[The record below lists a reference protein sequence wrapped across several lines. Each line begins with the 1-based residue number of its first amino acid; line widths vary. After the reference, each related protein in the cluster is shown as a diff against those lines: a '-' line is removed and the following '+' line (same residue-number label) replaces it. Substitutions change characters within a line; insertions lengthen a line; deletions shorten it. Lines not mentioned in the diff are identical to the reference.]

1 MFLAVL
7 SGAVALLTSGCD
19 DGGDSAEEKPRL
31 VVEGSINSGGYPEV
45 YLTMSAVASDEEG
58 SVADNIVRWGVVRIS
73 DGEREVILTG
83 GPFSGV
89 FPPYR
94 FYNFEMMG
102 VPGKTYTLSAEYKG
116 EVVTSSV
123 TMPAPTPIASV
134 RTEPVD
140 GSENLRNLILSFVAP
155 SDVPAYYHVSV
166 KRSGVDRRFYPAML
180 GAIAVRQ
187 AGAGVEMPVY
197 RARRSLSDEPFV
209 PQFEVGD
216 HVIVMLERVSP
227 EVFDFWR
234 AFDNAS
240 LTDGSV
246 FTSTAVSLP
255 GNITG
260 GYGVWSA
267 QGTSTATIEV
277 K

>member
-246 FTSTAVSLP
+246 FISSAVSLP

>member
-1 MFLAVL
+1 MFPAVL
-7 SGAVALLTSGCD
+7 SGSLAMVLAGCD
-19 DGGDSAEEKPRL
+19 DDGDSADEKPRL
-31 VVEGSINSGGYPEV
+31 VVEGAINSGGYPEV

-58 SVADNIVRWGVVRIS
+58 SVADNIVKWGVVKIS
-73 DGEREVILTG
+73 DGNRDVILTG

-94 FYNFEMMG
+94 FYNFDMIGE
-102 VPGKTYTLSAEYKG
+102 PGKTYTLSAEYKG
-116 EVVTSSV
+116 EAVTSSV

-140 GSENLRNLILSFVAP
+140 GNENLRNLILSFVAP
-155 SDVPAYYHVSV
+155 AEVPAYYHVSV
-166 KRSGVDRRFYPAML
+166 KRSGADRRFYPAML

-187 AGAGVEMPVY
+187 PGAEVEIPVY
-197 RARRSLSDEPFV
+197 RARRSLGDGPFV

-216 HVIVMLERVSP
+216 YVTVMLERVSP

-246 FTSTAVSLP
+246 FISSAVSLP
-255 GNITG
+255 GNISG

>member
-7 SGAVALLTSGCD
+7 SGAVVLLTPGCD
-19 DGGDSAEEKPRL
+19 EVGGDTFEKPRL

-45 YLTMSAVASDEEG
+45 YLTMSAVASDEEA
-58 SVADNIVRWGVVRIS
+58 SVADNIVRWGVVKIS

-83 GPFSGV
+83 GQFSGI

-94 FYNFEMMG
+94 FYNFEMEG

-116 EVVTSSV
+116 EAVTSSV

-140 GSENLRNLILSFVAP
+140 GNENLRNLILSFVAP
-155 SDVPAYYHVSV
+155 ADVPAYYHVSV

-187 AGAGVEMPVY
+187 AGVGVEIPVY

-216 HVIVMLERVSP
+216 HVAVMLERVSP

-234 AFDNAS
+234 AYDNAS

-246 FTSTAVSLP
+246 FISSAVSLP
-255 GNITG
+255 GNISG

-267 QGTSTATIEV
+267 QGSSVVSVKIE
-277 K
+277 